1 MKACSAGAEKELELM
16 KLRKMLAWLTAMAM
30 LGTAALATGC
40 GSEETSSSKAE
51 TSAAET
57 EEAADAADDAEVDE
71 LAEDD
76 AESGNADDETAAYA
90 DALAGTLWLGMDTEY
105 NCYAMGFN
113 EEEIV
118 FEADDGSSASGY
130 WGVTAGDPTIYIFDD
145 AELTNQIASMPWSY
159 DLENDLMILND
170 TVIMTQADSYGFE
183 DAAAAM
189 QQMAVAAQV
198 QEYLQGTYWVGSDDE
213 SASAISMDSDKFEMI
228 ELSTDG
234 ELTQGSFFWSM
245 DYDAL
250 TLYDDSYNAVLSL
263 AWDISEDGSQLELTA
278 DDGSSVVYE
287 QVSEEDATSVAD
299 YLYSLMGIDES
310 AE

>member
-1 MKACSAGAEKELELM
+1 MKRRTYYDIE
-16 KLRKMLAWLTAMAM
+16 KMLACLAAISM
-30 LGTAALATGC
+30 LGTVAMMTGC
-40 GSEETSSSKAE
+40 GSKDDSSSSSSSSESSKEA
-51 TSAAET
+51 SSD
-57 EEAADAADDAEVDE
+57 AADADSEEDGEDAVDE
-71 LAEDD
+71 D
-76 AESGNADDETAAYA
+76 TAAYA
-90 DALAGTLWLGMDTEY
+90 DALAGTLWLGMDADY
-105 NCYAMGFN
+105 SCYALGFN
-113 EEEIV
+113 DEEV
-118 FEADDGSSASGY
+118 VLEADDGSSISGY
-130 WGVTAGDPTIYIFDD
+130 WGVTAGDPTIYIFED

-234 ELTQGSFFWSM
+234 ELTQGSFYWSM

>member
-1 MKACSAGAEKELELM
+1 MKRRTYYDIE
-16 KLRKMLAWLTAMAM
+16 KMLACLAAISM
-30 LGTAALATGC
+30 LGTVAMMTGC
-40 GSEETSSSKAE
+40 GSKDDSSSSSSSSESSKEA
-51 TSAAET
+51 SSD
-57 EEAADAADDAEVDE
+57 AADADSEEDGEDAVDE
-71 LAEDD
+71 D
-76 AESGNADDETAAYA
+76 TAAYA
-90 DALAGTLWLGMDTEY
+90 DALAGTLWLGMDADY
-105 NCYAMGFN
+105 SCYALGFN
-113 EEEIV
+113 DEEV
-118 FEADDGSSASGY
+118 VLEADDGSSISGY
-130 WGVTAGDPTIYIFDD
+130 WGVTAGDPTIYIFED

-170 TVIMTQADSYGFE
+170 TVIMTQADNYGFE

-263 AWDISEDGSQLELTA
+263 DWNISEDGSQLELTA

>member
-1 MKACSAGAEKELELM
+1 MTLK
-16 KLRKMLAWLTAMAM
+16 KMLACLAAISM
-30 LGTAALATGC
+30 LGTVAMMTGC
-40 GSEETSSSKAE
+40 GSKDDSSSSSSSSESSKEA
-51 TSAAET
+51 SSDADG
-57 EEAADAADDAEVDE
+57 EEDGEDAVDE
-71 LAEDD
+71 D
-76 AESGNADDETAAYA
+76 TAAYA
-90 DALAGTLWLGMDTEY
+90 DALAGTLWLGMDADY
-105 NCYAMGFN
+105 SCYALGFN
-113 EEEIV
+113 DEEV
-118 FEADDGSSASGY
+118 VLEADDGSSISGY
-130 WGVTAGDPTIYIFDD
+130 WGVTAGDPTIYIFED

-159 DLENDLMILND
+159 DLENDLMILNN

-234 ELTQGSFFWSM
+234 ELTQGSFYWSM

>member
-1 MKACSAGAEKELELM
+1 MTLK
-16 KLRKMLAWLTAMAM
+16 KMLACLAAISM
-30 LGTAALATGC
+30 LGTVAMMTGC
-40 GSEETSSSKAE
+40 GSKDDSSSSSSSSESSKEA
-51 TSAAET
+51 SSDADG
-57 EEAADAADDAEVDE
+57 EEDGEDAVDE
-71 LAEDD
+71 D
-76 AESGNADDETAAYA
+76 TAAYA
-90 DALAGTLWLGMDTEY
+90 DALAGTLWLGMDADY
-105 NCYAMGFN
+105 SCYALGFN
-113 EEEIV
+113 DEEV
-118 FEADDGSSASGY
+118 VLEADDGSSISGY
-130 WGVTAGDPTIYIFDD
+130 WGVTAGDPTIYIFED

-263 AWDISEDGSQLELTA
+263 NWNISEDGSQLELTA